1 MGHPHVLLR
10 RLTTKQYLRP
20 RHAIRAD
27 TAPMPT
33 NIDRLRT
40 KIDSYIALL
49 QRVRDEEHASKQLAK
64 AFPNEDHAYPC
75 TAETKVLDTLRP
87 LIFEHWTKILHQIP
101 EPGWKHACTTIA
113 SIDRMREKAK
123 RGVGKEEEEE
133 TIMKK
138 RFITA
143 PTNEDELADLLT
155 LCDSEEEEDSPVVKR
170 RKPAFQ
176 RKFDLKRWIDD
187 DIV

>member
-1 MGHPHVLLR
+1 M
-10 RLTTKQYLRP
+10 TKQYLRQ
-20 RHAIRAD
+20 RRAIRAVD
-27 TAPMPT
+27 PAPMPT

-40 KIDSYIALL
+40 KIDAYIELFH
-49 QRVRDEEHASKQLAK
+49 RIHDEENASKQLAK

-101 EPGWKHACTTIA
+101 EPGWRHVCTTITT
-113 SIDRMREKAK
+113 IDRMREKAK
-123 RGVGKEEEEE
+123 KAAGKDEEEEE

-143 PTNEDELADLLT
+143 TADEDELADLLT
-155 LCDSEEEEDSPVVKR
+155 LCDSEDEEDSPVVKR
-170 RKPAFQ
+170 QKPASQ
-176 RKFDLKRWIDD
+176 RKFDLKRWIEDD
-187 DIV
+187 AV